1 MQVIIV
7 GSGGQ
12 LGSELRRATWPA
24 GMDVLALSEAEL
36 DITDEQATKRALQR
50 ADLVINAAAYTAV
63 DKAESDEALAFRV
76 NRDGPSNLA
85 KGCASKDAPLLHV
98 STDYV
103 FDGSKIGAYLED
115 DTVAPLGVYG
125 ASKAAGETAVRN
137 ENQKHVIVRTSWVVS
152 AFGQN
157 FVKTML
163 RLASERDQLRVVADQ
178 LGRPTPAKDLA
189 GVLIHIARRYQEGS
203 PIPWSTYHFAA
214 AGCTSWHGLATEVVE
229 LQSRHTGRRPTVE
242 PIATE
247 DYPTPARRPKNSE
260 LDTRKLE
267 AALEFQIA
275 PWQIGLADVVDELLA
290 KQD

>member
-12 LGSELRRATWPA
+12 LGSELRRAKWPA
-24 GMDVLALSEAEL
+24 GMDVLALTESEL
-36 DITDEQATKRALQR
+36 DITDEQATKRALQG
-50 ADLVINAAAYTAV
+50 ANLVINAAAYTAV

-85 KGCASKDAPLLHV
+85 RGCAPDAPLLHV

-103 FDGSKIGAYLED
+103 FDGSKLGAYLED
-115 DTVAPLGVYG
+115 DAVAPLGVYG

-137 ENQKHVIVRTSWVVS
+137 GHRKHIIVRTSWVVS

-163 RLASERDQLRVVADQ
+163 RLASERDHLRVVADQ
-178 LGRPTPAKDLA
+178 VGRPTPAKDLA
-189 GVLIHIARRYQEGS
+189 TVLVHIARRYHEGS
-203 PIPWSTYHFAA
+203 PIPWGTYHFAA

-229 LQSRHTGRRPTVE
+229 LQARHTGRRPTVE
-242 PIATE
+242 PITTE

-267 AALEFQIA
+267 AALDFKIA
-275 PWQIGLADVVDELLA
+275 PWQTGLADVVDELLA
-290 KQD
+290 KRD